1 MKRCLYCY
9 QPLNENEADFHK
21 RCVRKF
27 FHTETLPELPYTEGD
42 LLELAEDLIKSQR
55 TVTGVQPKISL
66 ELEKTE
72 KRTIPKFAIVGLWG
86 DYILKPPN
94 NDYRAMPET
103 ESLTMSLAEGY
114 GLNVVPFSLI
124 RLKSG
129 SLAYITRRIDRDKN
143 GKIHMED
150 MCQLTERL
158 TEDKYKA
165 SYEQIGKAI
174 RKYSVNPGLDVINFF
189 EEVVFSFLTGNS
201 DMHLKNFSLINQPKQ
216 GYVFSAAYDLISSK
230 LLLPEDTEEMALTL
244 NARRNK
250 IVMRDFEALANS
262 LKIDPKARE
271 RIFSRFSKIL
281 PTWEKWITIS
291 FLPDDL
297 KEDYHQL
304 ILRNARKLNL
314 IA

>member
-1 MKRCLYCY
+1 MRMKQISIKGALKNSFK
-9 QPLNENEADFHK
+9 QK
-21 RCVRKF
+21 
-27 FHTETLPELPYTEGD
+27 PYRNSHIPKGIYWN
-42 LLELAEDLIKSQR
+42 L
-55 TVTGVQPKISL
+55 PKI
-66 ELEKTE
+66 EKTE
-72 KRTIPKFAIVGLWG
+72 KRAIPKFAIVGLWG

-103 ESLTMSLAEGY
+103 ESLTMFLAEGY

-158 TEDKYKA
+158 TEDKYKG
-165 SYEQIGKAI
+165 SYEQIGKTI

-189 EEVVFSFLTGNS
+189 EEVVFSFLSGNS
-201 DMHLKNFSLINQPKQ
+201 DMHLKNFSLINQPGQ

-244 NARRNK
+244 NARKNK

-262 LKIDPKARE
+262 LKIDPKTRA

-281 PTWEKWITIS
+281 PTWENWITIS
-291 FLPDDL
+291 FLPDEL

-304 ILRNARKLNL
+304 ILKNARKLNI

>member
-9 QPLNENEADFHK
+9 QPLNDNEIDFHK
-21 RCVRKF
+21 KCIKKF
-27 FHTETLPELPYTEGD
+27 FHTEILPELPYTEAD

-72 KRTIPKFAIVGLWG
+72 RRAIPKLAIVGLWG

-94 NDYRAMPET
+94 DDYRAMPET
-103 ESLTMSLAEGY
+103 ESLTMSLAESY

-143 GKIHMED
+143 GKLHMED

-201 DMHLKNFSLINQPKQ
+201 DMHLKNFSLINQPGQ
-216 GYVFSAAYDLISSK
+216 GYIFSAADDLISSK

-262 LKIDPKARE
+262 LKIDPKVRE

-281 PTWEKWITIS
+281 RTWDEWILIS

-304 ILRNARKLNL
+304 IFRNAGKLNL
-314 IA
+314 LA

>member
-1 MKRCLYCY
+1 
-9 QPLNENEADFHK
+9 
-21 RCVRKF
+21 
-27 FHTETLPELPYTEGD
+27 
-42 LLELAEDLIKSQR
+42 
-55 TVTGVQPKISL
+55 
-66 ELEKTE
+66 
-72 KRTIPKFAIVGLWG
+72 VGLWG

-103 ESLTMSLAEGY
+103 ESLTMFLAEGY

-158 TEDKYKA
+158 TEDKYKG
-165 SYEQIGKAI
+165 SYEQIGKTI

-189 EEVVFSFLTGNS
+189 EEVVFSFLSGNS
-201 DMHLKNFSLINQPKQ
+201 DMHLKNFSLINQPGQ

-244 NARRNK
+244 NARKNK

-262 LKIDPKARE
+262 LKIDPKTRA

-281 PTWEKWITIS
+281 PTWENWITIS
-291 FLPDDL
+291 FLPDEL

-304 ILRNARKLNL
+304 ILKNARKLNI